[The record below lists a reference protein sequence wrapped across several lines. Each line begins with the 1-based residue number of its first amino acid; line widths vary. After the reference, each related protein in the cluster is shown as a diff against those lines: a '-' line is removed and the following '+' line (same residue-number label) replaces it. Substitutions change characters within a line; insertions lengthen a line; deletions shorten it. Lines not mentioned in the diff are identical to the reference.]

1 MLKYFTV
8 KDNKVACWIN
18 PRDFGAHK
26 QSLVFIHGSGGNS
39 SAWSHQYAKLHKFF
53 NIAAVDLPGHG
64 KSGGQGKQ
72 DIFEYVLDLKEILGV
87 LKLERPILIGHS
99 LGAAIALDFAAQH
112 PQDIS
117 GVVVTGGGL
126 TMPVNPDILDGFRK
140 QPEFVLDMICKF
152 SLAKENR
159 PKFFDALRASLGQA
173 NVDVVAGDM
182 LACSKF
188 DLTGEHQK
196 IIAPVLVICG
206 TEDKMTPPASSEQ
219 IAAGIAGAKL
229 VLIEGAGH
237 MVMIE
242 KPSAFNNTLQDF
254 AAALSQAVHTK
265 KS

>member
-1 MLKYFTV
+1 ME
-8 KDNKVACWIN
+8 N
-18 PRDFGAHK
+18 PAGTENRI
-26 QSLVFIHGSGGNS
+26 S
-39 SAWSHQYAKLHKFF
+39 
-53 NIAAVDLPGHG
+53 
-64 KSGGQGKQ
+64 
-72 DIFEYVLDLKEILGV
+72 FEYVLDLKDILGV

-99 LGAAIALDFAAQH
+99 LGAAIALGFASKY

-117 GVVVTGGGL
+117 GVVAVGGGL
-126 TMPVNPDILDGFRK
+126 TMPVNPDMLDGFRK

-173 NVDVVAGDM
+173 NVDVVSGDM

-188 DLTGEHQK
+188 DLTGELKK
-196 IIAPVLVICG
+196 INVPVLVICG

-219 IAAGIAGAKL
+219 IAAGIAGTKL

-237 MVMIE
+237 MVMME
-242 KPSAFNNTLQDF
+242 KPSAFNDTLRDF
-254 AAALSQAVHTK
+254 AAALPQAVHTK

>member
-1 MLKYFTV
+1 MLKYFKV
-8 KDNKVACWIN
+8 KENKVACWVN
-18 PRDFGAHK
+18 PHDFGAQA
-26 QSLVFIHGSGGNS
+26 QSLIFIHGSGGNS
-39 SAWSHQYAKLHKFF
+39 SVWSHQYSKLHKVF
-53 NIAAVDLPGHG
+53 NIAAINLPGHG
-64 KSGGQGKQ
+64 KSGGHGEKNTLK
-72 DIFEYVLDLKEILGV
+72 YVLNLKDILGV

-99 LGAAIALDFAAQH
+99 LGAAIALSFASKY

-117 GVVVTGGGL
+117 GVVATGGGL
-126 TMPVNPDILDGFRK
+126 TMPVNSDILDGFRK

-173 NVDVVAGDM
+173 NVDVVSGDM

-188 DLTGEHQK
+188 DLTGELKK
-196 IIAPVLVICG
+196 INVPMLVICG

-219 IAAGIAGAKL
+219 IAAGIAGTKL

-237 MVMIE
+237 MVMME
-242 KPSAFNNTLQDF
+242 KPSAFNDALRDF
-254 AAALSQAVHTK
+254 AAALPQAVHTK